1 MNYKVMQRPMFR
13 LGGSARKKYSDGTP
27 FSETLEGLSPR
38 ELMQLRASTTDKQ
51 LAGLDSMRD
60 FVRLQTLGGLT
71 SNVLPNIE
79 TRNPLRFISEFLS
92 NPETINMA
100 LKGLGGLRSVDAKAG
115 EIKGKAISDK
125 LSGELALKKLDIDEK
140 RALVQTATQLKL
152 KAGEDSRKLL
162 EDAGGSVANMDA
174 TTKRKYYDL
183 RTVLGDLSPSK
194 AQQLAINTVTKQN
207 IDRQKEGLPQLKGEK
222 FEEAVKFL
230 TEQYLKSSF
239 AEGGRV
245 GYQQGTPNPMVM
257 PQPKPREAVQDRQLD
272 TLMDAAPA
280 LEDPNQA
287 KSMGEKDMYNALRR
301 RLPKEISDDVVR
313 LIAYNQEA
321 FADFANISDQSD
333 VESFNQKYN
342 VELVLPVGNQ

>member
-13 LGGSARKKYSDGTP
+13 LGGGVIKGKKVGNRENFQDPT
-27 FSETLEGLSPR
+27 FSEMYKNMSLSDIMDER
-38 ELMQLRASTTDKQ
+38 LKGVDKQ
-51 LAGLDSMRD
+51 LAGLDSLRD
-60 FVRLQTLGGLT
+60 LVRIQTLGNIAT
-71 SNVLPNIE
+71 NVLPNIE
-79 TRNPLRFISEFLS
+79 TRNPLRFAAQFLS
-92 NPETINMA
+92 DPTTVDAAI
-100 LKGLGGLRSVDAKAG
+100 KGLGGLKSVDAKAG
-115 EIKGKAISDK
+115 EIKGKA
-125 LSGELALKKLDIDEK
+125 
-140 RALVQTATQLKL
+140 
-152 KAGEDSRKLL
+152 
-162 EDAGGSVANMDA
+162 
-174 TTKRKYYDL
+174 
-183 RTVLGDLSPSK
+183 LGDLVSGK
-194 AQQLAINTVTKQN
+194 VALEKLAIE
-207 IDRQKEGLPQLKGEK
+207 RLKGTTTKTKMNYEATKEALEK
-222 FEEAVKFL
+222 TNLSEAQKQDILLGVISGGSYQTVQKRTADLRKGLEKQIENGIISRKQAEEIVKNFEETQLSIFQ
-230 TEQYLKSSF
+230 EREDN

-257 PQPKPREAVQDRQLD
+257 PQPKPQEAVQDRQLD

-280 LEDPNQA
+280 LEDPNEA

>member
-13 LGGSARKKYSDGTP
+13 LGGSARKNYRTGTDLSDIEKTINELGSVRDKY
-27 FSETLEGLSPR
+27 
-38 ELMQLRASTTDKQ
+38 LRTQRA
-51 LAGLDSMRD
+51 
-60 FVRLQTLGGLT
+60 
-71 SNVLPNIE
+71 VLPFQALSGQMDNIRSIRSLGDI
-79 TRNPLRFISEFLS
+79 TDILS
-92 NPETINMA
+92 NLGQSQELFGA
-100 LKGLGGLRSVDAKAG
+100 LGKLPAIELKQKKGEL
-115 EIKGKAISDK
+115 EDK
-125 LSGELALKKLDIDEK
+125 LSILKAKKDASGSSTRLKSELAIRRIKTNIENLTKQK
-140 RALVQTATQLKL
+140 RALENKE
-152 KAGEDSRKLL
+152 GPE
-162 EDAGGSVANMDA
+162 VANKIAEIDSKIDKEKSA
-174 TTKRKYYDL
+174 LNAYYRDNL
-183 RTVLGDLSPSK
+183 RFQAL
-194 AQQLAINTVTKQN
+194 
-207 IDRQKEGLPQLKGEK
+207 
-222 FEEAVKFL
+222 
-230 TEQYLKSSF
+230 QYLKDDAVVGQKITEEEIQDAMKLIRGYST
-239 AEGGRV
+239 GGRV

-257 PQPKPREAVQDRQLD
+257 PQPKPQEAVQDRQLD

>member
-1 MNYKVMQRPMFR
+1 MFR
-13 LGGSARKKYSDGTP
+13 LGGSARKNYNDGTP
-27 FSETLEGLSPR
+27 FSETLKGLSTK
-38 ELMQLRASTTDKQ
+38 ELMQMQAASADKS

-60 FVRLQTLGGLT
+60 LVRLQTLGGLT

-92 NPETINMA
+92 NPDTINLA
-100 LKGLGGLRSVDAKAG
+100 LKGLGGLKSVDAKAG
-115 EIKGKAISDK
+115 EIKRQAI
-125 LSGELALKKLDIDEK
+125 GEKIKGQISLETLDIS
-140 RALVQTATQLKL
+140 RT
-152 KAGEDSRKLL
+152 KANRELDREVRLRLGNEADQLL
-162 EDAGGSVANMDA
+162 ESVGGDRSKFNPAQLSEYE
-174 TTKRKYYDL
+174 RKMKIA
-183 RTVLGDLSPSK
+183 LGTGFL
-194 AQQLAINTVTKQN
+194 TKQEAKTQAYATASKIYD
-207 IDRQKEGLPQLKGEK
+207 IDAIGPKKFMEEVEK
-222 FEEAVKFL
+222 IA
-230 TEQYLKSSF
+230 SSLYYGTLDKRSQN

-257 PQPKPREAVQDRQLD
+257 PQPKPQEAVQDRQLD

>member
-1 MNYKVMQRPMFR
+1 MFR
-13 LGGSARKKYSDGTP
+13 LGGSARKNYESGTP
-27 FSETLEGLSPR
+27 FSETLKGLSTE
-38 ELMQLRASTTDKQ
+38 ELMQMQASSADKS

-60 FVRLQTLGGLT
+60 LVRLQTLGGFA

-79 TRNPLRFISEFLS
+79 SRNPLRFVSEFLS
-92 NPETINMA
+92 NPDTINLA
-100 LKGLGGLRSVDAKAG
+100 LKGLGGLKSVDAKAG
-115 EIKGKAISDK
+115 EIKRQAIGEKIKGQISLETLDISRTKANR
-125 LSGELALKKLDIDEK
+125 ELDREVRLRLGNEADQLLRSVGGDRSKLDSSQLSEYERKMKI
-140 RALVQTATQLKL
+140 ALGTGFL
-152 KAGEDSRKLL
+152 
-162 EDAGGSVANMDA
+162 
-174 TTKRKYYDL
+174 
-183 RTVLGDLSPSK
+183 
-194 AQQLAINTVTKQN
+194 TKQEAKTQAFTTASKIYD
-207 IDRQKEGLPQLKGEK
+207 IDSIGPKKFMEEVEK
-222 FEEAVKFL
+222 IA
-230 TEQYLKSSF
+230 SSLYYGTLDKRSQN

-257 PQPKPREAVQDRQLD
+257 PQPKPQEAMQDRQLD

>member
-13 LGGSARKKYSDGTP
+13 LGGSARKNFSLGGIEELIEKKAAARDKALSSMGALLPFQALGGQMDNIKSIRSLSDVTNILSGLAGDQNFYAALGKLP
-27 FSETLEGLSPR
+27 AIELKKLEGELGDKISLAKLKAAQNKSTDYLRKKEDLKLIQDAEDKIREDVAKLDKDSPQYEEDYAVLKR
-38 ELMQLRASTTDKQ
+38 KFDRLQERKAQTVS
-51 LAGLDSMRD
+51 
-60 FVRLQTLGGLT
+60 RLQT
-71 SNVLPNIE
+71 
-79 TRNPLRFISEFLS
+79 R
-92 NPETINMA
+92 A
-100 LKGLGGLRSVDAKAG
+100 DAEAEYVKNYREEVG
-115 EIKGKAISDK
+115 
-125 LSGELALKKLDIDEK
+125 
-140 RALVQTATQLKL
+140 V
-152 KAGEDSRKLL
+152 
-162 EDAGGSVANMDA
+162 
-174 TTKRKYYDL
+174 
-183 RTVLGDLSPSK
+183 SPS
-194 AQQLAINTVTKQN
+194 QEQ
-207 IDRQKEGLPQLKGEK
+207 IDRAMQERG
-222 FEEAVKFL
+222 FL
-230 TEQYLKSSF
+230 AS
-239 AEGGRV
+239 GGRV

-257 PQPKPREAVQDRQLD
+257 PQPKPQEAVQDRQLD